1 MLAELLI
8 GLSLWTAISVL
19 TAIGLG
25 RLLQLGKIPQVRPDR
40 QAHQDSLSDVA

>member
-8 GLSLWTAISVL
+8 GLSLWTAISVV
-19 TAIGLG
+19 TAIALG

-40 QAHQDSLSDVA
+40 HSQQNSLSDVA